1 MRAVLTLA
9 LTCAVAV
16 AQAIEPQSAFATPDA
31 TSFTLLHRLASRWS
45 VEDAGP
51 GPWKRRGTIVDGGLA
66 PASSDSSLSGA
77 SVQRLDVYEL
87 AIDGLERVSVGVPIV
102 RQLVRGTRSDVAVSA
117 QRARE
122 WHADGLAAAGI
133 IDASLP
139 VCDVP
144 AATGL

>member
-1 MRAVLTLA
+1 MRAVFTLA
-9 LTCAVAV
+9 LTCAVAF
-16 AQAIEPQSAFATPDA
+16 AQAVEPQSAFAPPDA

-51 GPWKRRGTIVDGGLA
+51 GPWKRRGTIADGGLA

-102 RQLVRGTRSDVAVSA
+102 R
-117 QRARE
+117 
-122 WHADGLAAAGI
+122 HLA
-133 IDASLP
+133 
-139 VCDVP
+139 
-144 AATGL
+144 